1 MNKLLLILTS
11 VFIAFSFSACEGYFG
26 DKTDLDFIEIP
37 DFQVREAAY
46 VPIQPILD
54 NFIRPTDVIAGFDN
68 LIYVVDA
75 GSEEIVALDESGREL
90 GRLFLPGVTN
100 LSQDRSFDLLAI
112 GTIDTTIAN
121 QPYTLS
127 CLYRI
132 DMKGVLGYGINNA
145 RVINRIVHPFY
156 FKSSFSAADADV
168 RFTGVGFMHT
178 NEYYVTRTGNRNSP
192 NQFGGPDDAVLLFDT
207 DDNYISPVAVSSS
220 GSLFRDYFKKPTAVF
235 SSALPPQINVV
246 PGRDFGVLMADAN
259 TAFKYRKINFVET
272 DFGVDYVPEG
282 RVPEDTSKADG
293 FITEPNKFKSP
304 SAITVANDETGFF
317 FIVDTETDSLY
328 QFTQTGLEG
337 VPPPPG
343 SASPKHLNVSFGGE
357 GVNATQFR
365 DPMGVAYMN
374 SMLYVADSGNGRVL
388 RFKLTTDFD

>member
-1 MNKLLLILTS
+1 MNKILQILT
-11 VFIAFSFSACEGYFG
+11 VFLTIALAGCEGYFG
-26 DKTDLDFIEIP
+26 EKTDLDFIEIP
-37 DFQVREAAY
+37 DFQVRDAAY

-54 NFIRPTDVIAGFDN
+54 NFIEPTDVIAGFDN

-90 GRLFLPGVTN
+90 GRLLIPGVTN
-100 LSQDRSFDLLAI
+100 VSQDRSFDLMAI
-112 GTIDTTIAN
+112 GTMDTTIAG

-127 CLYRI
+127 CMYRI
-132 DMKGVLGYGINNA
+132 NLKGTLGYGINNA
-145 RVINRIVHPFY
+145 RITNRVVHPFY

-168 RFTGVGFMHT
+168 RFTGIGFMYT
-178 NEYYVTRTGNRNSP
+178 NEYYVTRTGTRNNP

-207 DDNYISPVAVSSS
+207 DDTYISPVAVSSS
-220 GSLFRDYFKKPTAVF
+220 GSLFRDYFKKPSSIF

-246 PGRDFGVLMADAN
+246 PGRNFAVLMADPG
-259 TAFKYRKINFVET
+259 TEFKFRGINFVET
-272 DFGVDYVPEG
+272 DFGVDYIPEG

-293 FITEPNKFKSP
+293 FITEPNKFKNP
-304 SAITVANDETGFF
+304 SDITFANDETGFY

-343 SASPKHLNVSFGGE
+343 AASPKNLKVSFGGE
-357 GVNATQFR
+357 GVGATQFR
-365 DPMGVAYMN
+365 DPKGVAYMN
-374 SMLYVADSGNGRVL
+374 RMLYVADSGNGRVL